1 MLMHAEMTRL
11 GINPDQPPCGHEP
24 LTPVEEGM
32 SKKLNARLRT
42 IPNDDL
48 CLRTAT
54 DYAKFE
60 LVLKHK
66 PWRHELG
73 PINEERLLAV
83 VRSNV

>member
-1 MLMHAEMTRL
+1 MPMHSEMKRV
-11 GINPDQPPCGHEP
+11 GMSPGQPPFGRLAVVCSQE
-24 LTPVEEGM
+24 V
-32 SKKLNARLRT
+32 SARLRT
-42 IPNDDL
+42 IPDDDL

-54 DYAKFE
+54 VYAKFE
-60 LVLKHK
+60 LVLKYK